1 MQIDFSSKYY
11 GVIIDTVP
19 LRTPNTNNTNNAW
32 NVNSSGSGNNN
43 NVTNS
48 NGVVPAIGSSLGRPS
63 KEFESSPFIISRN
76 YYPDLPK
83 RQANQNED
91 APFLKKE
98 SGAIHFNN
106 IYENR
111 RRNIYL

>member
-43 NVTNS
+43 NVANS
-48 NGVVPAIGSSLGRPS
+48 YGVVPA
-63 KEFESSPFIISRN
+63 FEI
-76 YYPDLPK
+76 
-83 RQANQNED
+83 
-91 APFLKKE
+91 
-98 SGAIHFNN
+98 
-106 IYENR
+106 
-111 RRNIYL
+111 

>member
-83 RQANQNED
+83 R
-91 APFLKKE
+91 
-98 SGAIHFNN
+98 
-106 IYENR
+106 
-111 RRNIYL
+111 